1 MAILPI
7 STSLAADH
15 VLTVDLSSNT
25 GAIKYGASG
34 FLYGLGDDGI
44 PTDAVLFPI
53 SPRVA
58 AQKPQNG
65 AQHPNGNAF
74 DIAPQFFA
82 AGGDNIEIYMQDIY
96 SDWPYQ
102 NLGIADYLTKV
113 ESIANAVV
121 SNQYRSRY
129 VYVPFNEPDQIWYAG
144 NINGL
149 CNDWKTV
156 FNKIRSIDPTAKIA
170 GPNYAGYNSS
180 HYNTFMEFCKN
191 NNCLPDIVTWHE
203 LGDAF
208 FSGWYTR
215 LNDYRSIEARLGISA
230 RHICINEYGRFSGD
244 LGYPG
249 NMVQWMARFE
259 NSKVDACRAYWGA
272 AGNLDELVVENNKFN
287 GDWWLY
293 KWYGELTGH
302 TVTVTPPTTNGPLQ
316 GLAALDSSKKQA
328 RILMGGSLRS
338 SDVFSTDVVVKG
350 FNSAPYF
357 GSSVHVIVM
366 GVDATA
372 KDPSKGFAAS
382 PGPYIV
388 QEGDYNISNGQIT
401 VTVNNMKA
409 LSAYQM
415 IITPNTDRTSAN
427 IAGRYE
433 AEYAELSGS
442 ANISSSESN
451 YSGTAYAQGF
461 GGTNN
466 AGVTYV
472 TSVPNDGYY
481 NVKLRY
487 SAGPFPGAPSTR
499 YLQMKINNK
508 FIKNV
513 QCNQTT
519 NWSTWSDVTTTV
531 FLQGGINLISFS
543 AYTSDEVDCV
553 NQDYIDVSAGI
564 GTITSY
570 EAEAS
575 GNTLSGT
582 AVRQADSAASEGYN
596 VGYIGRGSNNTLQ
609 FNNVNVDK
617 AGTYKLVIRYANA
630 EMIGDHSYNTN
641 VVDRT
646 ADITV
651 NGTVQHSGLHFR
663 NTYLWNNYST
673 TVVDITLNAGNNTIK
688 FSNSSAYAPNIDKI
702 SIAAAE
708 ATDTGGGSG
717 IVSGETYKLINRN
730 SGKSLDVNG
739 GSTADGADVI
749 QWTYHGGNNQRW
761 VITDVGGGSYRIIN
775 VNSGKALEVYD
786 FSTAD
791 GGNVVQWTYHG
802 ADNQLWEIID
812 IGGGYY
818 KLKNVNSGKL
828 LDVYNLSTAD
838 GGDVV
843 QWTDNG
849 GYNQHWQIVSP

>member
-1 MAILPI
+1 MKNSKKWPPVLLALVTAFMAILPI

-272 AGNLDELVVENNKFN
+272 AGNLDELVVENNKVN
-287 GDWWLY
+287 G
-293 KWYGELTGH
+293 
-302 TVTVTPPTTNGPLQ
+302 
-316 GLAALDSSKKQA
+316 
-328 RILMGGSLRS
+328 
-338 SDVFSTDVVVKG
+338 
-350 FNSAPYF
+350 
-357 GSSVHVIVM
+357 
-366 GVDATA
+366 
-372 KDPSKGFAAS
+372 
-382 PGPYIV
+382 
-388 QEGDYNISNGQIT
+388 
-401 VTVNNMKA
+401 
-409 LSAYQM
+409 
-415 IITPNTDRTSAN
+415 
-427 IAGRYE
+427 
-433 AEYAELSGS
+433 
-442 ANISSSESN
+442 
-451 YSGTAYAQGF
+451 
-461 GGTNN
+461 
-466 AGVTYV
+466 
-472 TSVPNDGYY
+472 
-481 NVKLRY
+481 
-487 SAGPFPGAPSTR
+487 
-499 YLQMKINNK
+499 
-508 FIKNV
+508 
-513 QCNQTT
+513 
-519 NWSTWSDVTTTV
+519 
-531 FLQGGINLISFS
+531 
-543 AYTSDEVDCV
+543 
-553 NQDYIDVSAGI
+553 
-564 GTITSY
+564 
-570 EAEAS
+570 
-575 GNTLSGT
+575 
-582 AVRQADSAASEGYN
+582 
-596 VGYIGRGSNNTLQ
+596 
-609 FNNVNVDK
+609 
-617 AGTYKLVIRYANA
+617 ANA

-749 QWTYHGGNNQRW
+749 RWTYHGGNNQ
-761 VITDVGGGSYRIIN
+761 
-775 VNSGKALEVYD
+775 
-786 FSTAD
+786 
-791 GGNVVQWTYHG
+791 
-802 ADNQLWEIID
+802 
-812 IGGGYY
+812 
-818 KLKNVNSGKL
+818 
-828 LDVYNLSTAD
+828 
-838 GGDVV
+838 
-843 QWTDNG
+843 
-849 GYNQHWQIVSP
+849 HWQIVSP